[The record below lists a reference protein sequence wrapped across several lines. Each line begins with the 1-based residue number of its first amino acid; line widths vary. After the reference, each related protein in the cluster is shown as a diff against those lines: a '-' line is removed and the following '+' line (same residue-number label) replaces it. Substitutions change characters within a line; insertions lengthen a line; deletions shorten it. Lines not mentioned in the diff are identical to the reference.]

1 MSGLIKFLGVC
12 VYGGGVF
19 FDFINYH
26 ASLLKYRYEFCLGQ
40 KV

>member
-19 FDFINYH
+19 
-26 ASLLKYRYEFCLGQ
+26 SLISLIIMHPY
-40 KV
+40 